1 MGTLAEAGSALVTY
15 LRSPTA
21 MVRAAVDRFGGLTSS
36 STMPEG
42 LRTPVTD
49 TPREVFKDIIG
60 VNLSECAFPP
70 ESTRSPS

>member
-1 MGTLAEAGSALVTY
+1 
-15 LRSPTA
+15 